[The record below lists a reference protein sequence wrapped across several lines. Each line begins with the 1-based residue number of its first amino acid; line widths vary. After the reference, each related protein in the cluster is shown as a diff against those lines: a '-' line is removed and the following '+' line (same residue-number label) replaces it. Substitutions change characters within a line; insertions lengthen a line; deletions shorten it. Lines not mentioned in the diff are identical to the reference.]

1 MARQTGRAVRT
12 FTVAF
17 SRGEESEAE
26 HARATARHFGAEH
39 TVFGLDEQTMLDEI
53 ESVLAHVDVPFA
65 DPSHL
70 PTALVCR
77 LARTQVSV
85 CLTGDGGDELFGGY
99 TRYQQAL
106 AREAHA
112 NATGARAAVYRGVLA
127 RLPKHG
133 FKAWKLARELRDR
146 LGTPEHA
153 YLEHLATAERAL
165 RVELYGPRAQSL
177 RARDLETELELD
189 FAGEGDLEERMISF
203 DLAHTL
209 PGLILTKTDRASMAC
224 GLELRSPLLD
234 HRLLEWS
241 RTLPRACRIR
251 DGRGK
256 WLLRRWLDG
265 RVPPDVLTRK
275 KRGFGTPLGRWFRR
289 ELLPLASGYLAASR
303 LAADGWLDQR
313 AIARLLRENQRRARN
328 HGELLWA
335 LLALEIW
342 YRNWIQRARTEPA
355 AATAA
360 TSTRSSAAARASHE

>member
-1 MARQTGRAVRT
+1 
-12 FTVAF
+12 
-17 SRGEESEAE
+17 
-26 HARATARHFGAEH
+26 
-39 TVFGLDEQTMLDEI
+39 
-53 ESVLAHVDVPFA
+53 
-65 DPSHL
+65 
-70 PTALVCR
+70 
-77 LARTQVSV
+77 V